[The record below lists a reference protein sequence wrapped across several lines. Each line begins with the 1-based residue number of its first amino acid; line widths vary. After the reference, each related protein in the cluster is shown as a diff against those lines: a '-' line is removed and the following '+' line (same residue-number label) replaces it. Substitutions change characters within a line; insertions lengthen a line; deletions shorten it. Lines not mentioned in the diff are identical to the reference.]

1 MSSHQKINHVAI
13 VVCVIVLFALGFFW
27 YGSLFGETWM
37 RMVGLSM
44 EEIEA
49 SGPGA
54 GVWITNLI
62 ATVVP
67 LYVLAWLL
75 LKLNVTTGLRGA
87 GIGLLIGFAFI
98 FLSRMTS
105 DMFSQN
111 PYGLS
116 WIVGGYSMVALT
128 VSGFILGA
136 WTRNVPDGN

>member
-1 MSSHQKINHVAI
+1 
-13 VVCVIVLFALGFFW
+13 
-27 YGSLFGETWM
+27 
-37 RMVGLSM
+37 MVGLSM